1 MDQDNIL
8 TPPAPQDN
16 TSTSLPPPVDT
27 NTSPSAPDSG
37 TSLEDSQHF
46 PSNSADKEK
55 SVEILPPE
63 PERAASPDAS
73 TAAIQSFPLRFYAA
87 AAPSTIEEFW
97 THYKTNREAC
107 DATDREFSSFSS
119 YGSKATTQESGDN
132 KLIVVYFRF
141 KPDMEKAIAAPI
153 TSLHDLQFHE
163 HDPSAKKADEQ
174 LRTLVVTDIPLFVTD
189 AQLRGTF
196 SRYGIV
202 IHCRMRLSKLYRT
215 ARAHVALL
223 AGLPRGSV
231 AADLSEIAEEVSA
244 KSVNIPFSYNS
255 YTPKPYAYVHFSSAA
270 TKESAMGITCALK
283 SIGLTWHEPTEVSSL
298 CHRCGHPGCNLDK
311 CASSRAPQRPS
322 RPWSSNDKLRGLYN
336 KHLPPSHPAK
346 RHNRFASYADAAGR
360 KVPFR
365 SQSRPRSSRSRSR
378 PNNCRYP
385 HRPSQSELDHD
396 VAAMDVPPLMDWQ
409 QITDQ
414 ITIILEEISHLTTEF
429 AQLQHRVKWLED
441 QHSSSPPPIP
451 RSPQPQAPLVPVPE
465 PMNQG

>member
-153 TSLHDLQFHE
+153 TSLHDLQ
-163 HDPSAKKADEQ
+163 
-174 LRTLVVTDIPLFVTD
+174 
-189 AQLRGTF
+189 
-196 SRYGIV
+196 
-202 IHCRMRLSKLYRT
+202 
-215 ARAHVALL
+215 RAHVALL

-270 TKESAMGITCALK
+270 TKE
-283 SIGLTWHEPTEVSSL
+283 
-298 CHRCGHPGCNLDK
+298 
-311 CASSRAPQRPS
+311 
-322 RPWSSNDKLRGLYN
+322 
-336 KHLPPSHPAK
+336 
-346 RHNRFASYADAAGR
+346 SYADAAGR